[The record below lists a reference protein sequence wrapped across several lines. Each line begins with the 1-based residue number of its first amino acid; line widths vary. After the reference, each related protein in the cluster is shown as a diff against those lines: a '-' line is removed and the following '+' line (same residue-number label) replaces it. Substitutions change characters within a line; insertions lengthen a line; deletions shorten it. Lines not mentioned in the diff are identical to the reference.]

1 MSEFHVAC
9 PRVAAAGSV
18 VCSLWAIQY
27 TTVPT
32 GKPIASATS
41 ATSPSTIG
49 TAVHPSRARLGDR
62 GGTLRVELRVGTIP
76 STAST
81 SSARHTSG
89 TDKAAAARLLNWNSV
104 KISVVKV

>member
-1 MSEFHVAC
+1 MNEFQVAW
-9 PRVAAAGSV
+9 PKVAAAGSV

-49 TAVHPSRARLGDR
+49 TAIHPSGARPGDR
-62 GGTLRVELRVGTIP
+62 GGALRVELRLGTIP

-81 SSARHTSG
+81 SSAKHTSG
-89 TDKAAAARLLNWNSV
+89 TDSAAAALLSNWNSV